1 MISAKTKNRT
11 KTRVRTKHIK
21 DKEISV
27 NQTAFQDCYPEEL
40 SHCYGCGKNNKDGHQ
55 LKSYWHT
62 EQGKINTETAEKTI
76 AHFSPEPCHT
86 AIPGFVYGGL
96 IASIIDCHGTGSA
109 SAMAYRQE
117 ARTMGSAP
125 ALRFVTAALNVSYL
139 APTPMGVEL
148 ELIGT
153 FTEIKAK
160 KVVVEIT
167 VSANNVICAKGTVIA
182 VKMPDTM
189 IPV

>member
-1 MISAKTKNRT
+1 MFLHIYNFTK
-11 KTRVRTKHIK
+11 RVLMSN
-21 DKEISV
+21 D
-27 NQTAFQDCYPEEL
+27 AFQDCYPDDL
-40 SHCYGCGKNNKDGHQ
+40 SHCYGCGKNNIDGHQ
-55 LKSYWHT
+55 LKSFWHT
-62 EQGKINTETAEKTI
+62 EGGLISSEGSEKTI
-76 AHFSPEPCHT
+76 AHFVPEQCHT

-96 IASIIDCHGTGSA
+96 IASLIDCHGTGSA
-109 SAMAYRQE
+109 AAMAFRQ
-117 ARTMGSAP
+117 ANRPMGTEP

-153 FTEIKAK
+153 FSEVKER

-167 VSANNVICAKGTVIA
+167 VSAGDVICAKGSVVA

-189 IPV
+189 AAN